1 MIEVRLRPATLADVR
16 RMVDIEIAAAKLFP
30 TEVLPEAV
38 GRTGSQEEIRE
49 GIASGLAWVA
59 EAEQSLVV
67 GFLVA
72 KTIGT
77 SMHIVEM
84 DVLPSHGRQGIGGQL
99 LEQAIAQCKV
109 MGLREATLTT
119 FLGVPWNA
127 PFYTQHGFKVASGVS
142 HFPHLDQALQREAA
156 RGLKERVAMYR
167 NAAQPGAQ
175 ADLQRSLGCMLR
187 RMIDYP
193 ALSFFCE
200 HHAEE
205 FAQAA
210 RQSKALHR
218 PWVHPPTDTATA
230 AELARKRQGPA
241 DFGFLVRD
249 CDSMRIAGY
258 VEITNIVRGPFQSGY
273 LGYYVFKD
281 FERRGFMTWAL
292 RSVIRHAWKELR
304 LHRLEA
310 NIQPENTAS
319 IALVR
324 TVGFQR
330 EGYSPRYLKVAGR
343 WRDHERWAILV
354 A

>member
-38 GRTGSQEEIRE
+38 GLTGSQEEIRE

-127 PFYTQHGFKVASGVS
+127 PFYTQHGFKVVSGVS
-142 HFPHLDQALQREAA
+142 HYPHLDQALQREAA

-167 NAAQPGAQ
+167 NAAQPLAQ
-175 ADLQRSLGCMLR
+175 A
-187 RMIDYP
+187 
-193 ALSFFCE
+193 
-200 HHAEE
+200 
-205 FAQAA
+205 
-210 RQSKALHR
+210 
-218 PWVHPPTDTATA
+218 
-230 AELARKRQGPA
+230 
-241 DFGFLVRD
+241 
-249 CDSMRIAGY
+249 
-258 VEITNIVRGPFQSGY
+258 
-273 LGYYVFKD
+273 
-281 FERRGFMTWAL
+281 
-292 RSVIRHAWKELR
+292 
-304 LHRLEA
+304 
-310 NIQPENTAS
+310 
-319 IALVR
+319 
-324 TVGFQR
+324 
-330 EGYSPRYLKVAGR
+330 
-343 WRDHERWAILV
+343 
-354 A
+354 